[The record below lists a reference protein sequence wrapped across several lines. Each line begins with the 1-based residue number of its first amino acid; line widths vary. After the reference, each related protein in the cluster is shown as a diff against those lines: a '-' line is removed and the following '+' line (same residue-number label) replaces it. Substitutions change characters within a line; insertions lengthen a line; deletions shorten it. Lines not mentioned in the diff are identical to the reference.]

1 MATYPDDAT
10 APTTTAFSTV
20 TEQTFSSTGAVRT
33 DFNLTNP
40 VNSKAEV
47 VAFIDG
53 VEQAT
58 SSYDMSN
65 ALYTVSFLTAPNA
78 SNLTIKTVSIPTR
91 FLITRSLPAIRA
103 VDYSNTS
110 VTLVNSNN
118 YLINLSLIHI

>member
-1 MATYPDDAT
+1 MATYPSDAT

-20 TEQTFSSTGAVRT
+20 SQQIFTNTGASRT

-65 ALYTVSFLTAPNA
+65 SFNTVSFTTAPNA
-78 SNLTIKTVSIPTR
+78 SNLTLG
-91 FLITRSLPAIRA
+91 FLLT
-103 VDYSNTS
+103 
-110 VTLVNSNN
+110 
-118 YLINLSLIHI
+118 